1 MAGRRRHGRA
11 LLDAAVKGTT
21 IERYRLHVFKF
32 AQWGLSVEEDPT
44 DPVEMDEVLCDYIHY
59 LHQYGQPKSHASL
72 AFCGLIYFMPK
83 YRSHL
88 HLSFRALRGWNKLR
102 PPTVRPPATRGVAL
116 GTAAEL
122 WHRGHREAS
131 VMVLLAFEGF
141 LRNAEVVALR
151 FNDIALPGDMRLGVA
166 PEGTAGVRIR
176 RAKTGGEQWAT
187 IQDPLVVEVLRHFMS
202 TSATGESRL
211 FPSMTSDRF
220 RTAFYRAQKWL
231 GFANAIYTPHSLR
244 HGHASEAFLAGA
256 SLETIMARGR
266 WASVNT
272 ARYYIQT
279 GRALLLTVSLP
290 AEVQLRMRLY
300 QKWPRHCFRLPP
312 ATSWDADRL
321 GGYVSVS
328 RAC

>member
-1 MAGRRRHGRA
+1 
-11 LLDAAVKGTT
+11 
-21 IERYRLHVFKF
+21 
-32 AQWGLSVEEDPT
+32 VEEDPT

-176 RAKTGGEQWAT
+176 RAKTGGGTVGDNSRPFGGRGVAAFHVHIGYRGEPAVSVYDVGQVSHRVLSRT
-187 IQDPLVVEVLRHFMS
+187 KVVRVRERNLHSALAPPRTCLR
-202 TSATGESRL
+202 
-211 FPSMTSDRF
+211 
-220 RTAFYRAQKWL
+220 
-231 GFANAIYTPHSLR
+231 
-244 HGHASEAFLAGA
+244 
-256 SLETIMARGR
+256 
-266 WASVNT
+266 
-272 ARYYIQT
+272 
-279 GRALLLTVSLP
+279 SLP
-290 AEVQLRMRLY
+290 R
-300 QKWPRHCFRLPP
+300 WGFP
-312 ATSWDADRL
+312 
-321 GGYVSVS
+321 
-328 RAC
+328 